1 MVILLFQIGSHG
13 TVIHLKGD
21 VLVAVCAVPIVFCVR
36 GVLWELNPP
45 FPAAEFAV
53 YTALSFLQK
62 PDRMPG
68 FCGNTRQHFRYRSAP
83 ARQDSNLQ
91 RTNSFLLLSLSKSAK
106 TRFVFDAAQR
116 SLPHLRVGQ
125 SFCCLNQSGR
135 LPRHREASDFLFRSL
150 YVPFMSVSY
159 HKAA

>member
-1 MVILLFQIGSHG
+1 MRIVELNSESKQDLLQKLLKRSTNDYKDIEDKVRDIIRNVTDKGDEAIFEYAKKFDGCDLDASSFMVILLFQIGSHG

-68 FCGNTRQHFRYRSAP
+68 FCGNT
-83 ARQDSNLQ
+83 
-91 RTNSFLLLSLSKSAK
+91 SLGS
-106 TRFVFDAAQR
+106 
-116 SLPHLRVGQ
+116 
-125 SFCCLNQSGR
+125 CC
-135 LPRHREASDFLFRSL
+135 D
-150 YVPFMSVSY
+150 
-159 HKAA
+159 